1 MKELKVIK
9 RDGRKV
15 DFDNNKIYNAIL
27 SAFKDVDGNKKD
39 FLSKG
44 EITSFR
50 ITADIVNE
58 LVESN
63 KNEFTVE
70 EIQDMVENHLMDS
83 ERKDVCKA
91 YILYRNERTK
101 ARSLNTEMM
110 KDVLEKLFAKN
121 VKNQNANVDEHSF
134 GGRIGESSD
143 VMLKKIALEVPG
155 TMSEKA
161 VYNHLNNIIYT
172 HDLSSYIV
180 GSHNCLSVPFD
191 HLLKNGV
198 KTRQTS
204 IRGAKSV
211 GTAFQLL
218 AVFFQLQSLQQFG
231 GVSATH
237 LDWTMVPYVRH
248 SFMKQYILEYLKRTD
263 EFCSLDIIN
272 LYFDTYTD
280 ELGIVRDKFDD
291 WLEEN
296 KSSCLEKLNLK
307 EEDFRLNN
315 KDNLDKTLYQAAL
328 FNVIIEVRQ
337 SVEAMYHNLNS
348 LQSRSGNQLKMLAGF
363 IEI

>member
-1 MKELKVIK
+1 M
-9 RDGRKV
+9 
-15 DFDNNKIYNAIL
+15 
-27 SAFKDVDGNKKD
+27 
-39 FLSKG
+39 
-44 EITSFR
+44 
-50 ITADIVNE
+50 
-58 LVESN
+58 
-63 KNEFTVE
+63 
-70 EIQDMVENHLMDS
+70 
-83 ERKDVCKA
+83 
-91 YILYRNERTK
+91 
-101 ARSLNTEMM
+101 
-110 KDVLEKLFAKN
+110 
-121 VKNQNANVDEHSF
+121 
-134 GGRIGESSD
+134 
-143 VMLKKIALEVPG
+143 
-155 TMSEKA
+155 
-161 VYNHLNNIIYT
+161 
-172 HDLSSYIV
+172 
-180 GSHNCLSVPFD
+180 
-191 HLLKNGV
+191 
-198 KTRQTS
+198 
-204 IRGAKSV
+204 
-211 GTAFQLL
+211 
-218 AVFFQLQSLQQFG
+218 